1 MYGLSTMLVLDSN
14 AGVGL
19 LLEELYLKPTG
30 MSASEAAELCKLPE
44 HEFNSILRGELPM
57 NHKRALSLSR
67 GFNTHISF
75 FQNYIPKET
84 NE

>member
-1 MYGLSTMLVLDSN
+1 MLVLDSN

-19 LLEELYLKPTG
+19 LIEELYLKPTG

-44 HEFNSILRGELPM
+44 DEFIAILRGELPM

-75 FQNYIPKET
+75 FQNYIPKES
-84 NE
+84 NNKGDSAS